1 MKKNPTAMN
10 IHNKKLT
17 AGVALAALV
26 IAVAV
31 GYIVIRPGG
40 AEPAATAA
48 TRPDSSDAASTPG
61 GLASF
66 DHDGDGIIYQ
76 DAMHP
81 WYVQDEPGTAPD
93 CGMELTPV
101 RVDGS
106 MEPGTVSIDAVTRQN
121 IGVRTAE
128 VTVESLGS
136 EIRTTGRFVMDEQ
149 GERGITLKVDG
160 YIEKLY
166 ADFNGMRIQKGQRLL
181 ELYSPDLVTTQ
192 EEYLL
197 ALRNA
202 ERLSGTSSSE
212 DAQRLVDAALRRLQ
226 YWDLADEQIQ
236 RLQESGTPQRT
247 VTFYA
252 PSSGEVMNKRVS
264 EGDFVRAGEELM
276 QVVDISRIWLIAD
289 VYEKDLARVKVGTTA
304 QIELPYSPG
313 IVFQGKVDHVYHMLD
328 MDLRAAKAR
337 IVLPGAHAGHMKPG
351 MYATVRLTGDP
362 VPASPV
368 VPSESLVRT
377 GDEEVVILALG
388 DGRFRP
394 VKVVSGIEVGGRV
407 QILSGLDG
415 GETIVTSAQF
425 LIDSEARLQSAVGA
439 LTAGGLHDH
448 GGGGQTGGS
457 SPEVEDRREA
467 VPHPPVEDQRGA
479 VPHSAVDEPQ
489 GTASH
494 PAAPTG
500 SHDQSVPITVGTA
513 GFAPDRIELKA
524 GIPTRLV
531 FTRTTDET
539 CATEIQVPGFDIGP
553 TSLPLNEPTSI
564 EITPPADGS
573 ATFACG
579 MDMVT
584 GTIIVTS

>member
-1 MKKNPTAMN
+1 MN

-26 IAVAV
+26 IAAAV
-31 GYIVIRPGG
+31 GYVLIRPGG
-40 AEPAATAA
+40 AEPGAAAATS
-48 TRPDSSDAASTPG
+48 PDSADAAHAPG
-61 GLASF
+61 GLANF
-66 DHDGDGIIYQ
+66 DRDGDGVVYQ

-93 CGMELTPV
+93 CGMALTPV

-106 MEPGTVSIDAVTRQN
+106 MEAGTVEIDAATRQN
-121 IGVRTAE
+121 IGVRTAA

-149 GERGITLKVDG
+149 GERGVTLKVDG

-166 ADFNGMRIQKGQRLL
+166 ADFNGMRIEKGQRLL
-181 ELYSPDLVTTQ
+181 DVYSPDLVATQ

-202 ERLSGTSSSE
+202 ERLKGTSSTE

-226 YWDLADEQIQ
+226 YWDLADEQIR
-236 RLQESGTPQRT
+236 RLEESRTPQRT

-328 MDLRAAKAR
+328 MELRAAKAR
-337 IVLPGAHAGHMKPG
+337 IVLPGAHGGHMKPG

-362 VPASPV
+362 VPASAV

-394 VKVVSGIEVGGRV
+394 VKVVSGIEVGGKV

-415 GETIVTSAQF
+415 GETVVTSAQF

-439 LTAGGLHDH
+439 LTAGGPHDH
-448 GGGGQTGGS
+448 AAGGQTGGS
-457 SPEVEDRREA
+457 RPAVEEQRAAVPQPAVEEQSGN
-467 VPHPPVEDQRGA
+467 VPHP
-479 VPHSAVDEPQ
+479 AVDEPQ
-489 GTASH
+489 GTVSH

-513 GFAPDRIELKA
+513 GFEPDRIELKA

-531 FTRTTDET
+531 FTRTTDAT